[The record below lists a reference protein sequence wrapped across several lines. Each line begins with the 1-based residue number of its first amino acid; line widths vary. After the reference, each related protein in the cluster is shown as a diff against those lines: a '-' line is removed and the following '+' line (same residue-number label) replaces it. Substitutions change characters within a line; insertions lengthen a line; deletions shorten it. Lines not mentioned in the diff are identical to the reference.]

1 LACGGVAQNSVDD
14 LTVDILGHAG
24 LVYEHV
30 LGEEKFT
37 FVEDTLNPKSVSILL
52 TGPNQH
58 SIIQMNDAI
67 RDGLRSVKNAIEDEY
82 LVPGA
87 GSFNIAVHCHLNKFK
102 DTVKGKAKLGV
113 QAYSDAML
121 IIPKVLAQNGGYDV
135 QDIIVSLLDEA
146 SQNHIVGVD
155 LSTGDTLDPAT
166 QGIWDNYRVHRQM
179 LNSCSVIASNFLL
192 VDEMLR
198 AGRSSLKSGG
208 E

>member
-1 LACGGVAQNSVDD
+1 M
-14 LTVDILGHAG
+14 TVDILGHAG

-67 RDGLRSVKNAIEDEY
+67 RDGLRSVKNAIEDEF

-121 IIPKVLAQNGGYDV
+121 IIPKVLAQNGGFDV
-135 QDIIVSLLDEA
+135 QDIIVSLLDESA
-146 SQNHIVGVD
+146 QGHNVGVD
-155 LSTGDTLDPAT
+155 LSTGDTLDPTT